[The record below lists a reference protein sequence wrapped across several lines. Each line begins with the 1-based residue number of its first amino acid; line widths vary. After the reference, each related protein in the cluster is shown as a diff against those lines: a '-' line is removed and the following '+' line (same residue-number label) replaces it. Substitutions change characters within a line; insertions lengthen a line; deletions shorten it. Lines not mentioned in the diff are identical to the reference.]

1 MKGKVVYM
9 EGFKVRDVFKGLV
22 ISDVTLLSLF
32 SLLLFSTV
40 AELDM
45 LEYCYGEG
53 MVANCIE

>member
-9 EGFKVRDVFKGLV
+9 EGFEVRDVIKGLV

-32 SLLLFSTV
+32 SLLMFSTV
-40 AELDM
+40 GELDM
-45 LEYCYGEG
+45 LEHCYGEG